1 MSEAAAGGGRAEIE
15 RKLIERS
22 LEDEA
27 FRQKVLADPKA
38 AIEQELGTRLPE
50 SIEVRAVEETP
61 EIIYLVLPRRSADVQ
76 AGELSDQE
84 LEAVSGGM
92 TGDCPTD
99 PSYTAPACTC
109 YSA

>member
-1 MSEAAAGGGRAEIE
+1 MTEAAASGGRAEME

-27 FRQKVLADPKA
+27 FRQRLLADPRA

-76 AGELSDQE
+76 AGELADQE
-84 LEAVSGGM
+84 LEAVSGGLF
-92 TGDCPTD
+92 TWIP
-99 PSYTAPACTC
+99 
-109 YSA
+109 

>member
-1 MSEAAAGGGRAEIE
+1 MTEAAAGGGRAEIE

-27 FRQKVLADPKA
+27 FRQRLLADPKA

-50 SIEVRAVEETP
+50 NIEVRAVEETP
-61 EIIYLVLPRRSADVQ
+61 EIIYLVLPRRSADVR

-84 LEAVSGGM
+84 LDAVSGGM
-92 TGDCPTD
+92 SAEGCYTLPCP
-99 PSYTAPACTC
+99 
-109 YSA
+109 